1 MQSNFFP
8 RAMTGLRA
16 SNLNQQVVVTGGWMD
31 GYHCRDEVLC
41 EVLLMIAFV
50 SRFFS
55 MMLSPKRGN
64 KLEL

>member
-1 MQSNFFP
+1 M
-8 RAMTGLRA
+8 AGLRA
-16 SNLNQQVVVTGGWMD
+16 SNLNQQVVVTGG
-31 GYHCRDEVLC
+31 GYDEYYYGDEVLC

-55 MMLSPKRGN
+55 MMLSPKHGN